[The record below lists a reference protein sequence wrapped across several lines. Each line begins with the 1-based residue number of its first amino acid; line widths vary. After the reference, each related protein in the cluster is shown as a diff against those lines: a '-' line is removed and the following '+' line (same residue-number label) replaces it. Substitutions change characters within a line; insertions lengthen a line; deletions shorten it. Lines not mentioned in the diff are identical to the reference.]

1 MSGLVT
7 DAVLMQRRRR
17 SLRAQRSACGAD
29 DFHMGRFPAVRMGR
43 LARFSFDR
51 SVSKKQTSFFLQ
63 SRHFPDQP
71 RKLLAYFWKCCF
83 GATGVD
89 FIFVGGSYRPQR

>member
-51 SVSKKQTSFFLQ
+51 SVSKEQTLPRPASKTPGLLLEMLFRRDWGGF
-63 SRHFPDQP
+63 HFC
-71 RKLLAYFWKCCF
+71 W
-83 GATGVD
+83 GVL
-89 FIFVGGSYRPQR
+89 